1 MRAGSLRRRLTIQT
15 RATGT
20 DSFGQQAIGWSTL
33 LTGVPADVQPLSGR
47 EMLAGLAVNSEVTHS
62 VTVRFHP
69 LLTDTVK
76 VAAMR
81 ATYSDGTTTHYL
93 SFSAVVNVDA
103 RNRQID
109 ITAIEGPNQG

>member
-1 MRAGSLRRRLTIQT
+1 MRAGQLRRRVTIQT
-15 RATGT
+15 RDSGK
-20 DSFGQQAIGWSTL
+20 DSFGQQVTTWTTL
-33 LTGVPADVQPLSGR
+33 LASVPADVQPMSGR
-47 EMLAGLAVNSEVTHS
+47 EMVAAAAVNSEVTHL

-81 ATYSDGTTTHYL
+81 LTYTDGTTTHTLNL
-93 SFSAVVNVDA
+93 SSVVNVDA

-109 ITAIEGPNQG
+109 ISAIEGPTQG